1 MIPLQS
7 IDELCKMAKHVVEQL
22 SSRLKEPIIPLSF
35 KRTFNL
41 NTLSLRVK
49 HDHIKDPSSE
59 SCFEQNVNNDDVP
72 IS

>member
-35 KRTFNL
+35 KQTFNL
-41 NTLSLRVK
+41 NALSLRVK

-59 SCFEQNVNNDDVP
+59 SWFEQNLHNDDVP
-72 IS
+72 KS